1 MAPALSICVPSR
13 NRQQTFA
20 QTVRDLTANPRED
33 IEFVFADN
41 SDDPGIADGHMA
53 AIRDPRVR
61 YLPSA
66 EQALPM
72 QDNWERVM
80 QAATGDWI
88 IFVGDDDYVD
98 PDVID
103 TIAEIARRRP
113 QVDAVGWARM
123 SFKWPEYRPFSGN
136 ASVAL
141 GNGVHLAD
149 RQDQLRALFTWKGAS
164 PVPKT
169 AFSVYH
175 GAVRRTAME
184 RIRDHFSGRY
194 FEHPTVDF
202 DCSAKL
208 LLTARELVYIDRS
221 FSVAGSTASSN
232 SSAVGRFA
240 RVREIN
246 AGLSRDDG
254 PRFEVPGFPFT
265 SRMGVAGSILAT
277 LHWFTQRYGLPMEGW
292 EDNFLRALEID
303 CGKAEDRISFDLH
316 VATCRD
322 ALARWRDGALLDA
335 FKPRFVPRGRSAP
348 YTGLIGTNLFVDETI
363 GGCRTPAEFYGFVS
377 GILPPADALRYMF
390 DAVPAPD
397 AATVAA

>member
-13 NRQQTFA
+13 NRQQTFL
-20 QTVRDLTANPRED
+20 QTIRDLTANPRAD
-33 IEFVFADN
+33 VEFVFADN
-41 SDDPGIADGHMA
+41 SDDPTIADSAMA
-53 AIRDPRVR
+53 ALADSRIR
-61 YLPSA
+61 YLPSLDH
-66 EQALPM
+66 ALPM

-88 IFVGDDDYVD
+88 TFIGDDDYVD

-103 TIAEIARRRP
+103 AILEIARRRP
-113 QVDAVGWARM
+113 AADAVGWGRM
-123 SFKWPEYRPFSGN
+123 SFKWPDYRPFAGN

-141 GNGVHLAD
+141 GNGVHLAN
-149 RQDQLRALFTWKGAS
+149 RQDQLLALFTWKGAA
-164 PVPKT
+164 PIPKT

-184 RIRDHFSGRY
+184 RIRDRFAGRF

-202 DCSAKL
+202 DCSCKL
-208 LLTARELVYIDRS
+208 LLTARELVYVDRS

-240 RVREIN
+240 RVQEIN
-246 AGLSRDDG
+246 AGLTRDEG

-265 SRMGVAGSILAT
+265 SRLGVAGSILAT

-292 EDNFLRALEID
+292 EENFLRALEID
-303 CGKAEDRISFDLH
+303 CGKAEDRTSFDLH
-316 VATCRD
+316 VAACRD

-335 FKPRFVPRGRSAP
+335 FNPRFVPRGRSAP
-348 YTGLIGTNLFVDETI
+348 YTGLIGTNLFVDECI
-363 GGCRTPAEFYGFVS
+363 GGCRTPAEFFAFVNAV
-377 GILPPADALRYMF
+377 LPPAETLHFAF
-390 DAVPAPD
+390 DAVPAAGTAT
-397 AATVAA
+397 AAA